1 MIILGTILLVLAVL
15 ITLGTVFTN
24 GTDAPD
30 LSVLGLSLSNV
41 SVGGLFLAGVIIGV
55 AGMLGLSL
63 LLGGGARKRNKR
75 VKQKR
80 EVSAVRGEAETLEQE
95 NARLRDELASRGRPG
110 HRRRGRR
117 ARAALTCRSAQR
129 RSSTHRRRWAP
140 TSSRTR
146 AAAALRARPSSL
158 SRVRAALLAK
168 ASGPASVP
176 APAR

>member
-30 LSVLGLSLSNV
+30 LSVLGLSLSGV
-41 SVGGLFLAGVIIGV
+41 SIGGLFLAGVIIGV

-80 EVSAVRGEAETLEQE
+80 EVRAVRGEAETLEQE
-95 NARLRDELASRGRPG
+95 NARLREELASGGPRGTGTLDDG
-110 HRRRGRR
+110 HGRR
-117 ARAALTCRSAQR
+117 
-129 RSSTHRRRWAP
+129 
-140 TSSRTR
+140 
-146 AAAALRARPSSL
+146 
-158 SRVRAALLAK
+158 
-168 ASGPASVP
+168 
-176 APAR
+176 